1 MMKADIENS
10 SGRKRPCKP
19 PKRGLIINP
28 GAIGDC
34 LLTLPLAKFMKD
46 TLALDGIDLS
56 ANSDYTHFY
65 PGRTCIDSVTS
76 INSSQWHLFFTS
88 HNEFEIDH
96 SDPLVKSLSKY
107 EWIVSFMGQ
116 GNFDFE
122 RNLAYAVNCVRSVE
136 VSMLEMIPAGDTAG
150 HISDHYIRQFLSSN
164 PAIEKDPSFSS
175 SDPLIELSTEDTE
188 QGRNI
193 LEAAGI
199 GEGEKVIVI
208 HPGSGGQHKCW
219 NTANFLAVAEKL
231 KADGLAVA
239 FILGPAE
246 MERFTPETMAEIAAC
261 GRCLSGLDLLETACI
276 LSRADVFVGNDSG
289 ISHLSAAMGTPTV
302 VIFGPTNANV
312 YGPLG
317 PHTTIYTAKNDD
329 FTTADDNWQQVADM
343 VRSSIND

>member
-1 MMKADIENS
+1 MKPDIEKSS
-10 SGRKRPCKP
+10 SGRQRCKP

-46 TLALDGIDLS
+46 TLALDGVDLS

-76 INSSQWHLFFTS
+76 INSNQWHCFFTP
-88 HNEFEIDH
+88 HNEFDIDH
-96 SDPLVKSLSKY
+96 TDPLVRNLSKY

-136 VSMLEMIPAGDTAG
+136 VSILEMIPAGDTAE
-150 HISDHYIRQFLSSN
+150 HISDNYIRQFLKSN
-164 PAIEKDPSFSS
+164 PAIETEASFSS
-175 SDPLIELSTEDTE
+175 SDPLIELSQDDTA

-193 LEAAGI
+193 LQAAGVDKS
-199 GEGEKVIVI
+199 EKIIVI

-219 NTANFLAVAEKL
+219 NTGNFLAVAEKL
-231 KADGLAVA
+231 KGDGFVVV

-246 MERFTPETMAEIAAC
+246 IEKFTSETIAEIKAC
-261 GRCLSGLDLLETACI
+261 GNCLSGLDLLETACI
-276 LSRADVFVGNDSG
+276 LSHADVFLGNDSG
-289 ISHLSAAMGTPTV
+289 ISHLSAAMGTRTIA
-302 VIFGPTNANV
+302 IFGPTDPAV

-317 PHTTIYTAKNDD
+317 PHTTVFVAKNDD
-329 FTTADDNWQQVADM
+329 FTTEADGDWQQVAGM
-343 VRSSIND
+343 VRSSINN

>member
-1 MMKADIENS
+1 MTPDTENIFS
-10 SGRKRPCKP
+10 NRQRCKP

-46 TLALDGIDLS
+46 TLALDGVDLS

-65 PGRTCIDSVTS
+65 PGRTCIDSVHS
-76 INSSQWHLFFTS
+76 INSGQWHRFFES
-88 HNEFEIDH
+88 HSEFDIDH
-96 SDPLVKSLSKY
+96 TDPLVRNLSRY

-136 VSMLEMIPAGDTAG
+136 VSMLAMIPANGIAG
-150 HISDHYIRQFLSSN
+150 HISDHYIREFLKSN
-164 PAIEKDPSFSS
+164 PAIETEASFSS
-175 SDPLIELSTEDTE
+175 SDALIELSPDDAE
-188 QGRNI
+188 QGRKI
-193 LEAAGI
+193 LEAASI
-199 GEGEKVIVI
+199 GGGEKVVVI

-219 NTANFLAVAEKL
+219 PASNFLAVAENL
-231 KADGLAVA
+231 KGDGIAVV

-246 MERFTPETMAEIAAC
+246 MERFSPETKAEIAAC
-261 GRCLSGLDLLETACI
+261 GNCLTGLGLLETACV

-289 ISHLSAAMGTPTV
+289 ISHLAAAMGTVTV
-302 VIFGPTNANV
+302 AIFGPTDPAV

-317 PHTTIYTAKNDD
+317 PHTTVFAAKNDD
-329 FTTADDNWQQVADM
+329 FTAASDGDRQRVAEM
-343 VRSSIND
+343 IRSSINN